1 MNTDRRANKNEVD
14 VSQLTF
20 EQLKKVRSYLKKMIE
35 IGGSDLHIKANSVIR
50 ARINGNIV
58 QFAGGIFSKADA
70 ITFAKEILKG
80 RFAELVEKKEIDFV
94 YPFNEGNRFR
104 VNIFFQMDGV
114 SAVFRVIPVKIPTI
128 DELHFPEIVRSFTQK
143 ERGLVLVTG
152 VTGSGKSTT
161 LASIIHEI
169 NMTKKKHII
178 TIEDPIEF
186 VHKDKGCIVN
196 QRSVGQDTLSFGNA
210 LRATLREDPDIILVG
225 EMRDRET
232 INLALHAADTGHLV
246 FSTLHTIDAKET
258 INRIIAMFPNDEQN
272 RVRLSLSGVLKGIV
286 SQRLIPKIKRDDA
299 GKILLDHETG
309 KPMESG
315 RVAAMEILVKTPT
328 VEKLIHENRD
338 YEIKET
344 IEKGR
349 EHYNSQSFDQ
359 HILDI
364 YDAGIITKERAMD
377 YATSASDLE
386 LRMSGL
392 NSGKSDM
399 RKTGVTDER
408 IVAVE
413 EDVFDLK

>member
-1 MNTDRRANKNEVD
+1 MSTDRRASNSNEVD

-80 RFAELVEKKEIDFV
+80 RFSELVEKKEIDFV
-94 YPFNEGNRFR
+94 YPFNESNRFR

-114 SAVFRVIPVKIPTI
+114 SAVFRVIPVKIPTME
-128 DELHFPEIVRSFTQK
+128 ELHFPEIVRSFTKK

-169 NMTKKKHII
+169 NLTRKKHII

-186 VHKDKGCIVN
+186 VHKDKGCIIN

-258 INRIIAMFPNDEQN
+258 INRIIATFPTEEQN
-272 RVRLSLSGVLKGIV
+272 RIRLSVAGVLQGII
-286 SQRLIPKIKRDDA
+286 SQRLIPTVD
-299 GKILLDHETG
+299 G
-309 KPMESG
+309 G
-315 RVAAMEILVKTPT
+315 RRAAMEILVRTPT
-328 VEKLIHENRD
+328 IEKLIMENRD
-338 YEIKET
+338 YEIKDV
-344 IEKGR
+344 IEHGK
-349 EHYNSQSFDQ
+349 EHYKSQSFDQ
-359 HILDI
+359 SIFELYSEGVI
-364 YDAGIITKERAMD
+364 SKEQAKN

-386 LRMSGL
+386 LRISGL
-392 NSGKSDM
+392 TDGNAGNIPTTSKEEQPQISTSD
-399 RKTGVTDER
+399 
-408 IVAVE
+408 
-413 EDVFDLK
+413 DVFELK